1 MPRPRSTESV
11 QTQADTEDISPRV
24 SHRHIEVFRAV
35 MLAGGVTGAARLLFT
50 SQPTVSRELARL
62 ENLLGYALFERVQ
75 GRLRATARALSLWTE
90 VQRSWQ
96 GLDHVIEHALAL
108 NEPSQTSI
116 SVLSM
121 PALSHA
127 LLPGAL
133 ARLQAQQ
140 GPMSVSVATQDGPLL
155 QEWISAQRFDLGL
168 TEQGDAPPGTRAIA
182 LPALD
187 EVAVLPAHHPLAA
200 KAKLQASDFADQ
212 AFVSL
217 ARDDLYRQQIDAV
230 FTRAKVERKLLLETH
245 SAIAVCA
252 MVQHGLGVA
261 IVNPLTAHACKGP
274 QLVVRPLTFSIPF
287 QVYALLPLHRPAVSG
302 VDALLDALRSEVLH
316 AD

>member
-62 ENLLGYALFERVQ
+62 ESLLGSALFERVQ

-155 QEWISAQRFDLGL
+155 QEWMSAQRFDLGL

>member
-1 MPRPRSTESV
+1 M
-11 QTQADTEDISPRV
+11 
-24 SHRHIEVFRAV
+24 
-35 MLAGGVTGAARLLFT
+35 
-50 SQPTVSRELARL
+50 
-62 ENLLGYALFERVQ
+62 
-75 GRLRATARALSLWTE
+75 
-90 VQRSWQ
+90 QRSWQ

-155 QEWISAQRFDLGL
+155 QEWMSAQRFDLGL

-200 KAKLQASDFADQ
+200 KAKLQPSDFVDQ